1 MKKLTLSSLL
11 SVCANRLRLGSLLLV
26 LGSSLAGQGW
36 GWGTNDAV
44 QQVDNGAMNYSNG
57 FVVATGIGA
66 ISPLAQ
72 NPGMA
77 RATAV
82 RAAKVDAM
90 RNLLEA
96 VMAVTVSSETTVRGA
111 AIENDVVKTSVE
123 GMVKGARMR
132 DIDGDG
138 RGSSSDIRYLSD
150 TSIEIEM
157 EVHMSGISSI
167 VLPPAGYAAAPA
179 PAAPGAPAP
188 AAPTAA
194 APAAPRPGTVT
205 GLIVDARGLGLRPAM
220 SPKIVD
226 QNGGIVY
233 GPGNFTREY
242 AVKFG
247 VAGYSKNLEQA
258 QQNPRVTGN
267 PLVVK
272 GIGVQGANKTDLVLA
287 ASDVSRVKGADSSG
301 QFLGNCKVMIL
312 ID

>member
-1 MKKLTLSSLL
+1 MMKRTLTLLSFSFILL
-11 SVCANRLRLGSLLLV
+11 SSVQ
-26 LGSSLAGQGW
+26 GQGW
-36 GWGTNDAV
+36 GWGSNDAV

-96 VMAVTVSSETTVRGA
+96 VMAITVSSETTVRGA

-123 GMVKGARMR
+123 GMVRGARMR

-138 RGSSSDIRYLSD
+138 RGSNSDIRYLSD

-157 EVHMSGISSI
+157 EVHMSGISEVI
-167 VLPPAGYAAAPA
+167 LPPAGYAPA
-179 PAAPGAPAP
+179 PVAGGAPAP
-188 AAPTAA
+188 A

-226 QNGGIVY
+226 QNGGVVY
-233 GPGNFTREY
+233 GAGNFTREF

-247 VAGYSKNLEQA
+247 VAGYSKDLEQA
-258 QQNPRVTGN
+258 QQDPRVVGN

-272 GIGVQGANKTDLVLA
+272 GVGVQGANKADLVLA
-287 ASDVSRVKGADSSG
+287 AGDVSRVKSADNSG
-301 QFLGNCKVMIL
+301 KFLSNCKVMIL

>member
-1 MKKLTLSSLL
+1 MKRTLALLSFSFFLLSSIQ
-11 SVCANRLRLGSLLLV
+11 
-26 LGSSLAGQGW
+26 GQGW
-36 GWGTNDAV
+36 GWGSNDAV

-96 VMAVTVSSETTVRGA
+96 VMAITVSSETTVRGA

-123 GMVKGARMR
+123 GMVRGARMR

-138 RGSSSDIRYLSD
+138 RGSNSDIRYLSD

-157 EVHMSGISSI
+157 EVHMSGISEVI
-167 VLPPAGYAAAPA
+167 LPPAGYAPA
-179 PAAPGAPAP
+179 PVAGGAPAP
-188 AAPTAA
+188 A

-226 QNGGIVY
+226 QNGGVVY
-233 GPGNFTREY
+233 GAGNFTREF

-247 VAGYSKNLEQA
+247 VAGYSKDLEQA
-258 QQNPRVTGN
+258 QQDPRVVGN

-272 GIGVQGANKTDLVLA
+272 GGGVQGANKADLVLA
-287 ASDVSRVKGADSSG
+287 TGDVSRVKGADSSG
-301 QFLGNCKVMIL
+301 KFLSNCKVMIL

>member
-1 MKKLTLSSLL
+1 MKRIVTLLFFSFILLSS
-11 SVCANRLRLGSLLLV
+11 VQ
-26 LGSSLAGQGW
+26 GQGW
-36 GWGTNDAV
+36 GWGSNDAV

-96 VMAVTVSSETTVRGA
+96 VMAITVSSETTVRGA

-123 GMVKGARMR
+123 GMVRGARMR

-138 RGSSSDIRYLSD
+138 RGSNSDIRYLSD

-157 EVHMSGISSI
+157 EVHMSGISEVI
-167 VLPPAGYAAAPA
+167 LPPAGYAPA
-179 PAAPGAPAP
+179 PAAGGAPAS
-188 AAPTAA
+188 APA

-226 QNGGIVY
+226 QNGGVVY
-233 GPGNFTREY
+233 GPGNFTREF

-258 QQNPRVTGN
+258 QQDPRVVGN

-272 GIGVQGANKTDLVLA
+272 GVGVQGANKADLVIA
-287 ASDVSRVKGADSSG
+287 AGDVSRVRGADNSG
-301 QFLGNCKVMIL
+301 KFLSNCKVMIL

>member
-1 MKKLTLSSLL
+1 MKRTLALLSFSFILLSS
-11 SVCANRLRLGSLLLV
+11 VQ
-26 LGSSLAGQGW
+26 GQGW
-36 GWGTNDAV
+36 GWGSNDAV

-57 FVVATGIGA
+57 FIVATGIGA
-66 ISPLAQ
+66 VSPLAQ

-96 VMAVTVSSETTVRGA
+96 VMAITVSSETTVRGA

-123 GMVKGARMR
+123 GMVRGARMR

-138 RGSSSDIRYLSD
+138 RGSNSDIRYLSD

-157 EVHMSGISSI
+157 EVHMSGISEVI
-167 VLPPAGYAAAPA
+167 LPPAGYAPA
-179 PAAPGAPAP
+179 PVAGGAPAP
-188 AAPTAA
+188 A

-226 QNGGIVY
+226 QNGGVVY
-233 GPGNFTREY
+233 GPGNFTREF

-258 QQNPRVTGN
+258 QQDPRVVGN

-272 GIGVQGANKTDLVLA
+272 GVGIQGANKADLVLA
-287 ASDVSRVKGADSSG
+287 TGDVSRVKGADSSG
-301 QFLGNCKVMIL
+301 KFLSNCKVMIL

>member
-1 MKKLTLSSLL
+1 MKRTLALLSFSFILLSS
-11 SVCANRLRLGSLLLV
+11 VQ
-26 LGSSLAGQGW
+26 GQGW
-36 GWGTNDAV
+36 GWGSNDAV

-96 VMAVTVSSETTVRGA
+96 VMAITVSSETTVRGA

-123 GMVKGARMR
+123 GMVRGARMR

-138 RGSSSDIRYLSD
+138 RGSNSDIRYLSD

-157 EVHMSGISSI
+157 EVHMSGISEVI
-167 VLPPAGYAAAPA
+167 LPPAGYAPAPVAGGASAPA
-179 PAAPGAPAP
+179 P
-188 AAPTAA
+188 A

-226 QNGGIVY
+226 QNGGVVY
-233 GPGNFTREY
+233 GPGNFTREF

-258 QQNPRVTGN
+258 QQDPRVVGN
-267 PLVVK
+267 PMVVK
-272 GIGVQGANKTDLVLA
+272 GVGVQGANKADLVLA
-287 ASDVSRVKGADSSG
+287 AGDVSRVKGADSSG
-301 QFLGNCKVMIL
+301 KFLSNCKVMIL

>member
-1 MKKLTLSSLL
+1 MKRTLALLSFSFILLSS
-11 SVCANRLRLGSLLLV
+11 VQ
-26 LGSSLAGQGW
+26 GQGW
-36 GWGTNDAV
+36 GWGSNDAV

-96 VMAVTVSSETTVRGA
+96 VMAITVSSETTVRGA

-123 GMVKGARMR
+123 GMVRGARMR

-138 RGSSSDIRYLSD
+138 RGSNSDIRYLSD

-157 EVHMSGISSI
+157 EVHMSGISEVI
-167 VLPPAGYAAAPA
+167 LPPAGYAPA
-179 PAAPGAPAP
+179 PVAGGAPAP
-188 AAPTAA
+188 AAPA
-194 APAAPRPGTVT
+194 APKPGTVT

-226 QNGGIVY
+226 QNGGVVY
-233 GPGNFTREY
+233 GAGNFTREF

-258 QQNPRVTGN
+258 QQDPRVVGN

-272 GIGVQGANKTDLVLA
+272 GVGVQGANKADLVLA
-287 ASDVSRVKGADSSG
+287 AGDVSRVKSADNSG
-301 QFLGNCKVMIL
+301 KFLSNCKVMIL

>member
-1 MKKLTLSSLL
+1 MKRTLALLSFSFILLSS
-11 SVCANRLRLGSLLLV
+11 VQ
-26 LGSSLAGQGW
+26 GQGW
-36 GWGTNDAV
+36 GWGSNDAV

-96 VMAVTVSSETTVRGA
+96 VMAITVSSETTVRGA

-123 GMVKGARMR
+123 GMVRGARMR

-138 RGSSSDIRYLSD
+138 RGSNSDIRYLSD

-157 EVHMSGISSI
+157 EVHMSGISEVI
-167 VLPPAGYAAAPA
+167 LPPAGFAPA
-179 PAAPGAPAP
+179 PVAGGAPAP
-188 AAPTAA
+188 A

-226 QNGGIVY
+226 QNGGVVY
-233 GPGNFTREY
+233 GPGNFTREF

-258 QQNPRVTGN
+258 QQDPRVVGN
-267 PLVVK
+267 PMVVK
-272 GIGVQGANKTDLVLA
+272 GVGVQGANKADLVLA
-287 ASDVSRVKGADSSG
+287 AGDVPRVKGADSSG
-301 QFLGNCKVMIL
+301 KFLSNCKVMIL

>member
-1 MKKLTLSSLL
+1 MMKRTLALLSFSFILLSS
-11 SVCANRLRLGSLLLV
+11 VQ
-26 LGSSLAGQGW
+26 GQGW
-36 GWGTNDAV
+36 GWGSNDAV

-96 VMAVTVSSETTVRGA
+96 VMAITVSSETTVRGA

-123 GMVKGARMR
+123 GMVRGARMR

-138 RGSSSDIRYLSD
+138 RGSNSDIRYLSD

-157 EVHMSGISSI
+157 EVHMSGISEVI
-167 VLPPAGYAAAPA
+167 LPPAGYAPA
-179 PAAPGAPAP
+179 PVAGGAPAP
-188 AAPTAA
+188 A

-226 QNGGIVY
+226 QNGGVVY
-233 GPGNFTREY
+233 GPGNFTREF

-258 QQNPRVTGN
+258 QQDPRVVGN

-272 GIGVQGANKTDLVLA
+272 GVGVQGANKADLVLA
-287 ASDVSRVKGADSSG
+287 TGDISRVKGADSSG
-301 QFLGNCKVMIL
+301 KFLSNCKVMIL

>member
-1 MKKLTLSSLL
+1 MKRTLALLSFSFILLSS
-11 SVCANRLRLGSLLLV
+11 VQ
-26 LGSSLAGQGW
+26 GQGW
-36 GWGTNDAV
+36 GWGSNDAV

-96 VMAVTVSSETTVRGA
+96 VMAITVSSETTVRGA

-123 GMVKGARMR
+123 GMVRGARMR

-138 RGSSSDIRYLSD
+138 RGSNSDIRYLSD

-157 EVHMSGISSI
+157 EVHMSGISEVI
-167 VLPPAGYAAAPA
+167 LPPAGYAPA
-179 PAAPGAPAP
+179 PVAGGAPAP
-188 AAPTAA
+188 AA
-194 APAAPRPGTVT
+194 APAAPKPGTVT
-205 GLIVDARGLGLRPAM
+205 GLIIDARGLGLRPAM
-220 SPKIVD
+220 SPKVLD
-226 QNGGIVY
+226 QNGGVVY
-233 GPGNFTREY
+233 GAGNFTREF

-258 QQNPRVTGN
+258 QQDPRVVGN
-267 PLVVK
+267 PMVVK
-272 GIGVQGANKTDLVLA
+272 GVGVQGANKADLVLA
-287 ASDVSRVKGADSSG
+287 AGDVSRVKGAESSG
-301 QFLGNCKVMIL
+301 KFLSNCKVMIL

>member
-1 MKKLTLSSLL
+1 MKRTLALLSFSFILLSS
-11 SVCANRLRLGSLLLV
+11 VQ
-26 LGSSLAGQGW
+26 GQGW
-36 GWGTNDAV
+36 GWGSNDAV

-66 ISPLAQ
+66 VSPLAQ

-138 RGSSSDIRYLSD
+138 RGSNSDIRYLSD

-157 EVHMSGISSI
+157 EVHMSGISEVI
-167 VLPPAGYAAAPA
+167 LPAAGFAPA
-179 PAAPGAPAP
+179 PAPTAGGAPAP
-188 AAPTAA
+188 A

-220 SPKIVD
+220 SPKVLD
-226 QNGGIVY
+226 QNGGVVY
-233 GPGNFTREY
+233 GPGNFTREF

-258 QQNPRVTGN
+258 QQDPRVVGN
-267 PLVVK
+267 PMVVK
-272 GIGVQGANKTDLVLA
+272 GVGVQGANKADLVLA
-287 ASDVSRVKGADSSG
+287 AGDVSRVKGADSSG
-301 QFLGNCKVMIL
+301 KFLSNCKVMIL

>member
-1 MKKLTLSSLL
+1 MKRTLALLSFSFILLSS
-11 SVCANRLRLGSLLLV
+11 VQ
-26 LGSSLAGQGW
+26 GQGW
-36 GWGTNDAV
+36 GWGSNDAV

-96 VMAVTVSSETTVRGA
+96 VMAITVSSETTVRGA

-123 GMVKGARMR
+123 GMVRGARMR

-138 RGSSSDIRYLSD
+138 RGSNSDIRYLSD

-157 EVHMSGISSI
+157 EVHMSGISEVI
-167 VLPPAGYAAAPA
+167 LPPAGYAPA
-179 PAAPGAPAP
+179 PVAGGAPAS
-188 AAPTAA
+188 AAPA

-226 QNGGIVY
+226 QNGGVVY
-233 GPGNFTREY
+233 GPGNFTREF

-258 QQNPRVTGN
+258 QQDPRVVGN

-272 GIGVQGANKTDLVLA
+272 GVGVQGANKADLVIA
-287 ASDVSRVKGADSSG
+287 ASDVSRVRGADNSG
-301 QFLGNCKVMIL
+301 KFLSNCKVMIL

>member
-1 MKKLTLSSLL
+1 MKRTLALLSFSFFLLSS
-11 SVCANRLRLGSLLLV
+11 VQ
-26 LGSSLAGQGW
+26 GQGW
-36 GWGTNDAV
+36 GWGSNDAV

-138 RGSSSDIRYLSD
+138 RGSNSDIRYLSD

-157 EVHMSGISSI
+157 EVHMSGISEVI
-167 VLPPAGYAAAPA
+167 LPAAGFAPA
-179 PAAPGAPAP
+179 PAPTAGGAPAP
-188 AAPTAA
+188 A

-220 SPKIVD
+220 SPKVLD
-226 QNGGIVY
+226 QNGGVVY
-233 GPGNFTREY
+233 GPGNFTREF

-258 QQNPRVTGN
+258 QQDPRVVGN
-267 PLVVK
+267 PMVVK
-272 GIGVQGANKTDLVLA
+272 GVGVQGANKADLVLA
-287 ASDVSRVKGADSSG
+287 AGDVSRVKGADSSG
-301 QFLGNCKVMIL
+301 KFLSNCKVMIL

>member
-1 MKKLTLSSLL
+1 
-11 SVCANRLRLGSLLLV
+11 
-26 LGSSLAGQGW
+26 
-36 GWGTNDAV
+36 
-44 QQVDNGAMNYSNG
+44 MNYSNG

-96 VMAVTVSSETTVRGA
+96 VMAITVSSETTVRGA

-123 GMVKGARMR
+123 GMVRGARMR

-138 RGSSSDIRYLSD
+138 RGSNSDIRYLSD

-157 EVHMSGISSI
+157 EVHMSGISEVI
-167 VLPPAGYAAAPA
+167 LPPAGYAPA
-179 PAAPGAPAP
+179 PAAGGAPAS
-188 AAPTAA
+188 A

-226 QNGGIVY
+226 QNGGVVY
-233 GPGNFTREY
+233 GPGNFTREF

-258 QQNPRVTGN
+258 QQDPRVVGN

-272 GIGVQGANKTDLVLA
+272 GVGCLLYTSPSPRD
-287 ASDVSRVKGADSSG
+287 
-301 QFLGNCKVMIL
+301 
-312 ID
+312 

>member
-1 MKKLTLSSLL
+1 
-11 SVCANRLRLGSLLLV
+11 
-26 LGSSLAGQGW
+26 
-36 GWGTNDAV
+36 
-44 QQVDNGAMNYSNG
+44 MNYSNG

-179 PAAPGAPAP
+179 PAAP
-188 AAPTAA
+188 
-194 APAAPRPGTVT
+194 AAPRPGTVT

>member
-1 MKKLTLSSLL
+1 MKRTLALLSFSFFLLSSIQ
-11 SVCANRLRLGSLLLV
+11 
-26 LGSSLAGQGW
+26 GQGW
-36 GWGTNDAV
+36 GWGSNDAV

-96 VMAVTVSSETTVRGA
+96 VMAITVSSETTVRGA

-123 GMVKGARMR
+123 GMVRGARMR

-138 RGSSSDIRYLSD
+138 RGSNSDIRYLSD

-157 EVHMSGISSI
+157 EVHMSGISEVI
-167 VLPPAGYAAAPA
+167 LPPAGYAPA
-179 PAAPGAPAP
+179 PVAGGAPAP
-188 AAPTAA
+188 AA
-194 APAAPRPGTVT
+194 APAAPKPGTVT
-205 GLIVDARGLGLRPAM
+205 GLIIDARGLGLRPAM
-220 SPKIVD
+220 SPKVLD
-226 QNGGIVY
+226 QNGGVVY
-233 GPGNFTREY
+233 GAGNFTREF

-258 QQNPRVTGN
+258 QQDPRVVGN

-272 GIGVQGANKTDLVLA
+272 GVGVQGANKADLVLA
-287 ASDVSRVKGADSSG
+287 AGDVSRVKGAESSG
-301 QFLGNCKVMIL
+301 KFLSNCKVMIL

>member
-1 MKKLTLSSLL
+1 MKRTLALL
-11 SVCANRLRLGSLLLV
+11 SFSFILF
-26 LGSSLAGQGW
+26 SSVQGQGW
-36 GWGTNDAV
+36 GWGSNDAV

-96 VMAVTVSSETTVRGA
+96 VMAITVSSETTVRGA

-123 GMVKGARMR
+123 GMVRGARMR

-138 RGSSSDIRYLSD
+138 RGSNSDIRYLSD

-157 EVHMSGISSI
+157 EVHMSGISEVI
-167 VLPPAGYAAAPA
+167 LPPAGYAPA
-179 PAAPGAPAP
+179 PVAGGAPAP
-188 AAPTAA
+188 A

-226 QNGGIVY
+226 QNGGVVY

-242 AVKFG
+242 AVKSG

-258 QQNPRVTGN
+258 QQHPRVVGN

-272 GIGVQGANKTDLVLA
+272 GVGVQGANKADLVLA
-287 ASDVSRVKGADSSG
+287 TGDVSRVKGADSSG
-301 QFLGNCKVMIL
+301 KFLSNCKVMIL

>member
-1 MKKLTLSSLL
+1 
-11 SVCANRLRLGSLLLV
+11 
-26 LGSSLAGQGW
+26 
-36 GWGTNDAV
+36 
-44 QQVDNGAMNYSNG
+44 
-57 FVVATGIGA
+57 
-66 ISPLAQ
+66 
-72 NPGMA
+72 MA
-77 RATAV
+77 RATAI

-111 AIENDVVKTSVE
+111 AIENDVIKTSVE

-138 RGSSSDIRYLSD
+138 RGSNSDIRYLSD

-157 EVHMSGISSI
+157 EVHMSGISEVI
-167 VLPPAGYAAAPA
+167 LPSAGFAPA
-179 PAAPGAPAP
+179 PAPTAGGAPAP
-188 AAPTAA
+188 A

-205 GLIVDARGLGLRPAM
+205 GLIIDARGLGLRPAM
-220 SPKIVD
+220 SPKVLD
-226 QNGGIVY
+226 QNGGVVY
-233 GPGNFTREY
+233 GPGNFTREF

-258 QQNPRVTGN
+258 QQDPRVVGN

-272 GIGVQGANKTDLVLA
+272 GVSVQGANKADLVLA
-287 ASDVSRVKGADSSG
+287 AGDVSRVKSADSSG
-301 QFLGNCKVMIL
+301 QFLSNCKVMIL

>member
-1 MKKLTLSSLL
+1 MKRTLTLLSFSFILL
-11 SVCANRLRLGSLLLV
+11 SSVQ
-26 LGSSLAGQGW
+26 GQGW
-36 GWGTNDAV
+36 GWGSNDAV

-96 VMAVTVSSETTVRGA
+96 VMAITVSSETTVRGA

-123 GMVKGARMR
+123 GMVRGARMR

-138 RGSSSDIRYLSD
+138 RGSNSDIRYLSD

-157 EVHMSGISSI
+157 EVHMSGISEVI
-167 VLPPAGYAAAPA
+167 LPPAGYAPA
-179 PAAPGAPAP
+179 PVAGGAPAP
-188 AAPTAA
+188 AA
-194 APAAPRPGTVT
+194 APAAPKPGTVT
-205 GLIVDARGLGLRPAM
+205 GLIIDARGLGLRPAM
-220 SPKIVD
+220 SPKVLD
-226 QNGGIVY
+226 QNGGVVY
-233 GPGNFTREY
+233 GAGNFTREF

-258 QQNPRVTGN
+258 QQDPRVVGN

-272 GIGVQGANKTDLVLA
+272 GVGVQGANKADLVLA
-287 ASDVSRVKGADSSG
+287 AGDVSRVKSADNSG
-301 QFLGNCKVMIL
+301 KFLSNCKVMIL

>member
-1 MKKLTLSSLL
+1 MKRTLALLSFSFILLSS
-11 SVCANRLRLGSLLLV
+11 VQ
-26 LGSSLAGQGW
+26 GQGW
-36 GWGTNDAV
+36 GWGSNDAV

-96 VMAVTVSSETTVRGA
+96 VMAITVSSETTVRGA

-123 GMVKGARMR
+123 GMVRGARMR

-138 RGSSSDIRYLSD
+138 RGSNSDIRYLSD

-157 EVHMSGISSI
+157 EVHMSGISEVI
-167 VLPPAGYAAAPA
+167 LPPAGYAPA
-179 PAAPGAPAP
+179 PVAGGAPAP
-188 AAPTAA
+188 AA
-194 APAAPRPGTVT
+194 APAAPKPGTVT
-205 GLIVDARGLGLRPAM
+205 GLIIDARGLGLRPAM
-220 SPKIVD
+220 SPKVLD
-226 QNGGIVY
+226 QNGGVVY
-233 GPGNFTREY
+233 GPGNFTREF

-258 QQNPRVTGN
+258 QQDVRVVGN

-272 GIGVQGANKTDLVLA
+272 GVSVQGANKADLVLA
-287 ASDVSRVKGADSSG
+287 AGDVSRVKSADNSG
-301 QFLGNCKVMIL
+301 KFLSNCKVMIL

>member
-1 MKKLTLSSLL
+1 MKRTLALLSFSFILLSS
-11 SVCANRLRLGSLLLV
+11 VQ
-26 LGSSLAGQGW
+26 GQGW
-36 GWGTNDAV
+36 GWGSNDAV

-96 VMAVTVSSETTVRGA
+96 VMAITVSSETTVRGA

-123 GMVKGARMR
+123 GMVRGARMR

-138 RGSSSDIRYLSD
+138 RGSNSDIRYLSD

-157 EVHMSGISSI
+157 EVHMSGISEVI
-167 VLPPAGYAAAPA
+167 LPPAGYAPA
-179 PAAPGAPAP
+179 PVAGGAPAP
-188 AAPTAA
+188 A

-226 QNGGIVY
+226 QNGGVVY
-233 GPGNFTREY
+233 GPGNFTREF

-258 QQNPRVTGN
+258 QQDPRVVGN
-267 PLVVK
+267 PLVVT
-272 GIGVQGANKTDLVLA
+272 GVGVQGANKADLVLA
-287 ASDVSRVKGADSSG
+287 TGDVSRVKGADSSG
-301 QFLGNCKVMIL
+301 KFLSNCKVMIL

>member
-1 MKKLTLSSLL
+1 MMKRTLELLSFSFILLSS
-11 SVCANRLRLGSLLLV
+11 VQ
-26 LGSSLAGQGW
+26 GQGW
-36 GWGTNDAV
+36 GWGSNDAV

-66 ISPLAQ
+66 VSPLAQ

-138 RGSSSDIRYLSD
+138 RGSNSDIRYLSD

-157 EVHMSGISSI
+157 EVHMSGISEVI
-167 VLPPAGYAAAPA
+167 LPAAGFAPA
-179 PAAPGAPAP
+179 PAPTAGGAPAP
-188 AAPTAA
+188 A

-220 SPKIVD
+220 SPKVLD
-226 QNGGIVY
+226 QNGGVVY
-233 GPGNFTREY
+233 GPGNFTREF

-258 QQNPRVTGN
+258 QQDPRVVGN
-267 PLVVK
+267 PMVVK
-272 GIGVQGANKTDLVLA
+272 GVGVQGANKADLVLA

-301 QFLGNCKVMIL
+301 KFLSNCKVMIL

>member
-1 MKKLTLSSLL
+1 MKRTLALLSFSFILLSS
-11 SVCANRLRLGSLLLV
+11 VQ
-26 LGSSLAGQGW
+26 GQGW
-36 GWGTNDAV
+36 GWGSNDAV

-96 VMAVTVSSETTVRGA
+96 VMAITVSSETTVRGA

-123 GMVKGARMR
+123 GMVRGARMR

-138 RGSSSDIRYLSD
+138 RGSNSDIRYLSD

-157 EVHMSGISSI
+157 EVHMSGISEVI
-167 VLPPAGYAAAPA
+167 LPAAGFAPA
-179 PAAPGAPAP
+179 PAPTAGGAPAP
-188 AAPTAA
+188 A

-220 SPKIVD
+220 SPKVLD
-226 QNGGIVY
+226 QNGGVVY
-233 GPGNFTREY
+233 GPGNFTREF

-258 QQNPRVTGN
+258 QQDPRVVGN
-267 PLVVK
+267 PMVVK
-272 GIGVQGANKTDLVLA
+272 GVGVQGANKADLVLA
-287 ASDVSRVKGADSSG
+287 AGDVPRVKGADSSG
-301 QFLGNCKVMIL
+301 KFLSNCKVMIL

>member
-1 MKKLTLSSLL
+1 MKSTLALLFVSFILLSS
-11 SVCANRLRLGSLLLV
+11 VQ
-26 LGSSLAGQGW
+26 GQGW
-36 GWGTNDAV
+36 GWGSNDAV

-96 VMAVTVSSETTVRGA
+96 VMAITVSSETTVRGA

-123 GMVKGARMR
+123 GMVRGARMR

-138 RGSSSDIRYLSD
+138 RGSNSDIRYLSD

-157 EVHMSGISSI
+157 EVHMSGISEVI
-167 VLPPAGYAAAPA
+167 LPPAGYAPA
-179 PAAPGAPAP
+179 PVAGGAPAP
-188 AAPTAA
+188 A

-226 QNGGIVY
+226 QNGGVVY
-233 GPGNFTREY
+233 GPGNFTREF

-247 VAGYSKNLEQA
+247 VAGYS
-258 QQNPRVTGN
+258 
-267 PLVVK
+267 
-272 GIGVQGANKTDLVLA
+272 
-287 ASDVSRVKGADSSG
+287 
-301 QFLGNCKVMIL
+301 
-312 ID
+312 

>member
-1 MKKLTLSSLL
+1 MKRTLALLSFSFILLSS
-11 SVCANRLRLGSLLLV
+11 VQ
-26 LGSSLAGQGW
+26 GQGW
-36 GWGTNDAV
+36 GWGSNDAV

-138 RGSSSDIRYLSD
+138 RGSNSDIRYLSD

-157 EVHMSGISSI
+157 EVHMSGISEVI
-167 VLPPAGYAAAPA
+167 LPAAGFAPA
-179 PAAPGAPAP
+179 PAPTAGGAPAP
-188 AAPTAA
+188 A

-220 SPKIVD
+220 SPKVLD
-226 QNGGIVY
+226 QNGGVVY
-233 GPGNFTREY
+233 GPGNFTREF

-258 QQNPRVTGN
+258 QQDPRVVGN
-267 PLVVK
+267 PMVVK
-272 GIGVQGANKTDLVLA
+272 GVGVQGANKADLVLA
-287 ASDVSRVKGADSSG
+287 AGDVSRVKGADSSG
-301 QFLGNCKVMIL
+301 KFLSNCKVMIL

>member
-1 MKKLTLSSLL
+1 MKRTLALL
-11 SVCANRLRLGSLLLV
+11 SFFFIFF
-26 LGSSLAGQGW
+26 SSVQGQGW
-36 GWGTNDAV
+36 GWGANDAV

-96 VMAVTVSSETTVRGA
+96 VMAITVSSETTVRGA

-123 GMVKGARMR
+123 GMVRGARMR

-138 RGSSSDIRYLSD
+138 RGSNSDIRYLSD

-157 EVHMSGISSI
+157 EVHMSGISEVI
-167 VLPPAGYAAAPA
+167 LPPAGYAPA
-179 PAAPGAPAP
+179 PVAGGAPAP
-188 AAPTAA
+188 AAPS
-194 APAAPRPGTVT
+194 APRPGTVT

-226 QNGGIVY
+226 QNGGVVY
-233 GPGNFTREY
+233 GPGNFTREF

-258 QQNPRVTGN
+258 QQDPRVVGN
-267 PLVVK
+267 PMVVK
-272 GIGVQGANKTDLVLA
+272 GVGVQGANKADLVLA
-287 ASDVSRVKGADSSG
+287 AGDVSRVKGAESSG
-301 QFLGNCKVMIL
+301 KFLSNCKVMIL

>member
-1 MKKLTLSSLL
+1 MKRTLALLSFSFILLSS
-11 SVCANRLRLGSLLLV
+11 VQ
-26 LGSSLAGQGW
+26 GQGW
-36 GWGTNDAV
+36 GWGSNDAV

-96 VMAVTVSSETTVRGA
+96 VMAITVSSETTVRGA

-123 GMVKGARMR
+123 GMVRGARMR

-138 RGSSSDIRYLSD
+138 RGSNSDIRYLSD

-157 EVHMSGISSI
+157 EVHMSGISEVI
-167 VLPPAGYAAAPA
+167 LPPAGYAPAPVAGGAAAPA
-179 PAAPGAPAP
+179 P
-188 AAPTAA
+188 A

-226 QNGGIVY
+226 QNGGVVY
-233 GPGNFTREY
+233 GPGNFTREF

-258 QQNPRVTGN
+258 QQDPRVVGN
-267 PLVVK
+267 PMVVK
-272 GIGVQGANKTDLVLA
+272 GVGVQGANKADLVLA
-287 ASDVSRVKGADSSG
+287 TGDVSRVKGADSSG
-301 QFLGNCKVMIL
+301 KFLSNCKVMIL

>member
-1 MKKLTLSSLL
+1 MKRTLALLSFSFILLSS
-11 SVCANRLRLGSLLLV
+11 VQ
-26 LGSSLAGQGW
+26 GQGW
-36 GWGTNDAV
+36 GWGSNDAV

-66 ISPLAQ
+66 VSPLAQ

-96 VMAVTVSSETTVRGA
+96 VMAITVSSETTVRGA

-123 GMVKGARMR
+123 GMVRGARMR

-138 RGSSSDIRYLSD
+138 RGSNSDIRYLSD

-157 EVHMSGISSI
+157 EVHMSGISEVI
-167 VLPPAGYAAAPA
+167 LPPAGYAPA
-179 PAAPGAPAP
+179 PVAGGAPAP
-188 AAPTAA
+188 A

-226 QNGGIVY
+226 QNGGVVY
-233 GPGNFTREY
+233 GPGNFTREF

-258 QQNPRVTGN
+258 QQDPRVVGN
-267 PLVVK
+267 PMVVK
-272 GIGVQGANKTDLVLA
+272 GVGVQGANKADLVLA
-287 ASDVSRVKGADSSG
+287 VGDVSRVKGADSSG
-301 QFLGNCKVMIL
+301 KFLSNCKVMIL

>member
-1 MKKLTLSSLL
+1 MKRTLALLFVSFILLSS
-11 SVCANRLRLGSLLLV
+11 VQ
-26 LGSSLAGQGW
+26 GQGW
-36 GWGTNDAV
+36 GWGSNDAV

-96 VMAVTVSSETTVRGA
+96 VMAITVSSETTVRGA

-123 GMVKGARMR
+123 GMVRGARMR

-138 RGSSSDIRYLSD
+138 RGSNSDIRYLSD

-157 EVHMSGISSI
+157 EVHMSGISEVI
-167 VLPPAGYAAAPA
+167 LPSAGFAPA
-179 PAAPGAPAP
+179 PVAGGAPAP
-188 AAPTAA
+188 APA

-226 QNGGIVY
+226 QNGGVVY
-233 GPGNFTREY
+233 GPGNFTREF

-258 QQNPRVTGN
+258 QQDPRVVGN

-272 GIGVQGANKTDLVLA
+272 GVGVQGANKADLVLA
-287 ASDVSRVKGADSSG
+287 TGDVSRVKGADSSG
-301 QFLGNCKVMIL
+301 KFLSNCKVMIL

>member
-1 MKKLTLSSLL
+1 MKRTLTLLSFSFILL
-11 SVCANRLRLGSLLLV
+11 SSVQ
-26 LGSSLAGQGW
+26 GQGW
-36 GWGTNDAV
+36 GWGSNDAV

-96 VMAVTVSSETTVRGA
+96 VMAITVSSETTVRGA

-123 GMVKGARMR
+123 GMVRGARMR

-138 RGSSSDIRYLSD
+138 RGSNSDIRYLSD

-157 EVHMSGISSI
+157 EVHMSGISEVI
-167 VLPPAGYAAAPA
+167 LPPAGYAPA
-179 PAAPGAPAP
+179 PVAGGAPAP
-188 AAPTAA
+188 AAPA
-194 APAAPRPGTVT
+194 APKPGTVT

-226 QNGGIVY
+226 QNGGVVY
-233 GPGNFTREY
+233 GAGNFTREF

-247 VAGYSKNLEQA
+247 VAGYSKDLEQA
-258 QQNPRVTGN
+258 QQDPRVVGN

-272 GIGVQGANKTDLVLA
+272 GVGVQGANKADLVLA
-287 ASDVSRVKGADSSG
+287 AGDVSRVKSADNSG
-301 QFLGNCKVMIL
+301 KFLSNCKVMIL

>member
-1 MKKLTLSSLL
+1 MKRTLTLLSFFFILL
-11 SVCANRLRLGSLLLV
+11 SSVQ
-26 LGSSLAGQGW
+26 GQGW
-36 GWGTNDAV
+36 GWGSNDAV

-96 VMAVTVSSETTVRGA
+96 VMAITVSSETTVRGA

-123 GMVKGARMR
+123 GMVRGARMR

-138 RGSSSDIRYLSD
+138 RGSNSDIRYLSD

-157 EVHMSGISSI
+157 EVHMSGISEVI
-167 VLPPAGYAAAPA
+167 LPPAGYAPA
-179 PAAPGAPAP
+179 PVAGGAPAS
-188 AAPTAA
+188 AAPA

-226 QNGGIVY
+226 QNGGVVY
-233 GPGNFTREY
+233 GPGNFTREF

-258 QQNPRVTGN
+258 QQDPRVVGN

-272 GIGVQGANKTDLVLA
+272 GVGVQGANKADLVLA
-287 ASDVSRVKGADSSG
+287 TGDVSRVKGADSSG
-301 QFLGNCKVMIL
+301 KFLSNCKVMIL

>member
-1 MKKLTLSSLL
+1 MKRTLALLSFSFFLLSS
-11 SVCANRLRLGSLLLV
+11 VQ
-26 LGSSLAGQGW
+26 GQGW
-36 GWGTNDAV
+36 GWGSNDAV

-66 ISPLAQ
+66 VSPLAQ

-123 GMVKGARMR
+123 GMVRGARMR

-138 RGSSSDIRYLSD
+138 RGSNSDIRYLSD

-157 EVHMSGISSI
+157 EVHMSGISEVI
-167 VLPPAGYAAAPA
+167 LPPAGYAPA
-179 PAAPGAPAP
+179 PVAGGAPAP
-188 AAPTAA
+188 AAPS
-194 APAAPRPGTVT
+194 APSAPRPGTVT

-226 QNGGIVY
+226 QNGGVVY
-233 GPGNFTREY
+233 GPGNFTREF

-258 QQNPRVTGN
+258 QQDPRVVGN
-267 PLVVK
+267 PMVVK
-272 GIGVQGANKTDLVLA
+272 GVGVQGANKADLVLA
-287 ASDVSRVKGADSSG
+287 AGDVSRVKGADSSG
-301 QFLGNCKVMIL
+301 KFLSNCKVMIL

>member
-1 MKKLTLSSLL
+1 MKRTLALLSFSFFLLSSIQ
-11 SVCANRLRLGSLLLV
+11 
-26 LGSSLAGQGW
+26 GQGW
-36 GWGTNDAV
+36 GWGSNDAV

-96 VMAVTVSSETTVRGA
+96 VMAITVSSETTVRGA

-123 GMVKGARMR
+123 GMVRGARMR

-138 RGSSSDIRYLSD
+138 RGSNSDIRYLSD

-157 EVHMSGISSI
+157 EVHMSGISEVI
-167 VLPPAGYAAAPA
+167 LPPAGYAPA
-179 PAAPGAPAP
+179 PVAGGAPAP
-188 AAPTAA
+188 AAPA
-194 APAAPRPGTVT
+194 APKPGTVT

-226 QNGGIVY
+226 QNGGVVY
-233 GPGNFTREY
+233 GAGNFTREF

-258 QQNPRVTGN
+258 QQDPRVVGN

-272 GIGVQGANKTDLVLA
+272 GVGVQGANKADLVLA
-287 ASDVSRVKGADSSG
+287 AGDVSRVKSADNSG
-301 QFLGNCKVMIL
+301 KFLSNCKVMIL

>member
-1 MKKLTLSSLL
+1 MKRTLALLSFSFILLSS
-11 SVCANRLRLGSLLLV
+11 VQ
-26 LGSSLAGQGW
+26 GQGW
-36 GWGTNDAV
+36 GWGSNDAV

-96 VMAVTVSSETTVRGA
+96 VMAITVSSETTVRGA

-123 GMVKGARMR
+123 GMVRGARMR

-138 RGSSSDIRYLSD
+138 RGSNSDIRYLSD

-157 EVHMSGISSI
+157 EVHMSGISEVI
-167 VLPPAGYAAAPA
+167 LPPAGYAPA
-179 PAAPGAPAP
+179 PVAGGAPAS
-188 AAPTAA
+188 AAPA

-226 QNGGIVY
+226 QNGGVVY
-233 GPGNFTREY
+233 GPGNFTREF

-258 QQNPRVTGN
+258 QQDPRVVGN

-272 GIGVQGANKTDLVLA
+272 GVGVQGANKADLVLA
-287 ASDVSRVKGADSSG
+287 AGDVSRVKGAESSG
-301 QFLGNCKVMIL
+301 KFLSNCKVMIL